1 MLQAQ
6 EIITSGGG
14 SGRLFCFVLK
24 MSKGRSD
31 TIKLEKILQGKKPT
45 EIFHCIFKVPFF
57 KTLYKTQIHWGE
69 KQALLRPH

>member
-45 EIFHCIFKVPFF
+45 EILHCIFKVPFF
-57 KTLYKTQIHWGE
+57 QDSLQNSNSLGRETSI
-69 KQALLRPH
+69 A